1 MVFKVNGDDRE
12 ADVDELIADVAFV
25 FHWPLSELEALDLD
39 ELIAWH
45 GRANDRMKAMLKM
58 KADIMAAAR

>member
-1 MVFKVNGDDRE
+1 M
-12 ADVDELIADVAFV
+12 IADVAFI